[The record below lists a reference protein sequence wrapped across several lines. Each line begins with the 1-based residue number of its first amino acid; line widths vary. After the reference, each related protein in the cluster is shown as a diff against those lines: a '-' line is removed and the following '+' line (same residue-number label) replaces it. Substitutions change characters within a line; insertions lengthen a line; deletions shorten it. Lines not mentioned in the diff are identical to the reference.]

1 MPDLAFVN
9 GRVTPLAAAVI
20 PIRDRG
26 FLLADGVYEVLR
38 SYGGRIFEAEAHL
51 DRLEGSL
58 RGLGM
63 RLPVARRRLQGLL
76 EDLRRRSGYADARLY
91 VQVTRGVAPRQHAFP
106 PRARPSLVVYVE
118 RVPRPRAA
126 AAATGVRAITV
137 QDWRW
142 ARCDLK
148 TIALLAN
155 VLAKQQAVDAGA
167 HEAIFVGPDGSVREG
182 SSANVFAVRGRE
194 LWTHPLGPAILPGV
208 SRAVLLRLA
217 HELGLRVRE
226 RRFGRRQLYAAD
238 EVLLSSTMQEVLPVV
253 RIDGRRIGSGRPGP
267 VARALRERFR
277 ERTRYAAPGAKQGR
291 RRRGGR

>member
-9 GRVTPLAAAVI
+9 GTVTLLEEAVI

-38 SYGGRIFEAEAHL
+38 CYDGHIFEVEPHL

-58 RGLGM
+58 RGIGM
-63 RLPVARRRLQGLL
+63 RLPVSRRKLRQLL
-76 EDLRRRSGYADARLY
+76 EELRRRSGHADARLY

-106 PRARPSLVVYVE
+106 RHARPSLVVYVE
-118 RVPRPRAA
+118 GVPRPRATIA
-126 AAATGVRAITV
+126 GKGVAAITLR
-137 QDWRW
+137 DWRW
-142 ARCDLK
+142 ERCDLK

-155 VLAKQQAVDAGA
+155 VLAKQLAVEAGA

-194 LWTHPLGPAILPGV
+194 VWTHPLGPAILPGV

-217 HELGLRVRE
+217 RELGLRVRE

-253 RIDGRRIGSGRPGP
+253 RIDGRPIGSGRPGP
-267 VARALRERFR
+267 VARALGERFR
-277 ERTRYAAPGAKQGR
+277 DRARGAGSGGR
-291 RRRGGR
+291 RT